1 MAKFQL
7 TTWDRL
13 TISGLV
19 GQLRGDA
26 ALMHKA
32 IKVFDAVDLTEEEN
46 AEINM
51 RQIGPNAIQ
60 WDQPDRKWEIEIK
73 DKEAANLIVRVVKE
87 NTTWQAVKARE
98 IAGLHEALGLPW
110 PPPSDEPE
118 TDPEPPAEE

>member
-1 MAKFQL
+1 MAEFQL

-46 AEINM
+46 KEINM

-60 WDQPDRKWEIEIK
+60 WDDADRKWEIEIR
-73 DKEAANLIVRVVKE
+73 DREAAHLVLKVVRE
-87 NTTWQAVKARE
+87 NTSWPAAKARE
-98 IAGLHEALGLPW
+98 VACLHEAVGLEW
-110 PPPSDEPE
+110 PPKDGEAVE
-118 TDPEPPAEE
+118 QA

>member
-26 ALMHKA
+26 ALMYKA

-51 RQIGPNAIQ
+51 RQVGPSAIQ
-60 WDQPDRKWEIEIK
+60 WDDPDRKWEIEIR
-73 DKEAANLIVRVVKE
+73 DREAANLVIRVVKE
-87 NTTWQAVKARE
+87 NTTWSAAKARE
-98 IAGLHEALGLPW
+98 VAGLHEALGLEW
-110 PPPSDEPE
+110 PPEDDEE
-118 TDPEPPAEE
+118 SEEG

>member
-1 MAKFQL
+1 MPKFQL

-46 AEINM
+46 KEINM

-60 WDQPDRKWEIEIK
+60 WDQPDRRWEIEIK
-73 DKEAANLIVRVVKE
+73 DREAASLVLKVVRE
-87 NTTWQAVKARE
+87 NSSWPAAKARE
-98 IAGLHEALGLPW
+98 VAGLHETLGLEW
-110 PPPSDEPE
+110 PPRGDEAI
-118 TDPEPPAEE
+118 EPA